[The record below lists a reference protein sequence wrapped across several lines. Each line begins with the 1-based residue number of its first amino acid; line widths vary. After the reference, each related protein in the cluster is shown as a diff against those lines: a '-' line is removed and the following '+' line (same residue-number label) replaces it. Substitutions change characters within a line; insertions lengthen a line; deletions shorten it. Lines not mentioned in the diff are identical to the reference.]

1 MAKPIEG
8 IPPFKGKA
16 GTWLANQLK
25 KSKPDPKKAE
35 LAVRDRE
42 MVKRYIKMV
51 H

>member
-25 KSKPDPKKAE
+25 NSKPDPKKAE

-42 MVKRYIKMV
+42 MVKRYIKIV